1 MIRQSNCFLAGR
13 RTHLPHTA
21 GCPAVSCRGHYE
33 RMGLDVYVGSL
44 TRYYVG
50 DWLLIAQQVGEQMD
64 MKVTVVRTEPEPA
77 DAITDPA
84 AVLDTALRWQSRL
97 CGALG
102 GAQAWAER
110 ADLPYWTDKPGWDG
124 FGGMVLLA
132 AYDERPDLWPESAED
147 PGEFGS
153 SPAYAAAAGNPQRY
167 PSFARRS
174 GVVAAGK
181 HRASCGPVA
190 AAGMESPPAWAG
202 SRTCWASCN
211 GSITGRSTSARRI

>member
-1 MIRQSNCFLAGR
+1 
-13 RTHLPHTA
+13 
-21 GCPAVSCRGHYE
+21 
-33 RMGLDVYVGSL
+33 
-44 TRYYVG
+44 
-50 DWLLIAQQVGEQMD
+50 MD

-84 AVLDTALRWQSRL
+84 AVLDTVLRWQSRL

-211 GSITGRSTSARRI
+211 GSITDARPRRGGSDRDPS